1 MQNLPK
7 SRASRATTIEL
18 RRPNLGLAQSKHPTN
33 FPTPGKTE
41 ANQMVYEGP
50 WPFPCAYVTISAFT
64 ADTFLNGSC
73 SSHIIAS
80 PAPLPPIFVSL
91 ATHSKTKA
99 GISPKAARNEKIS
112 PSPLSYA
119 SPSSTKFQTIQ
130 SWFQGAYKPH
140 KHRRWSRERFFS
152 SNGHQKY
159 SHQFNQEATEV
170 PNLVQIYSHEAGML
184 PSIANSIA
192 LYRLTAANYCCGGAT
207 SCTPSCAVQQ
217 KDFSAQH
224 CPGAL
229 ATFPSGTK
237 LEGPA
242 AEPS

>member
-1 MQNLPK
+1 MVISLCLCNYFCLH
-7 SRASRATTIEL
+7 SRHLSERLMFVSYHSITC
-18 RRPNLGLAQSKHPTN
+18 PT
-33 FPTPGKTE
+33 
-41 ANQMVYEGP
+41 
-50 WPFPCAYVTISAFT
+50 
-64 ADTFLNGSC
+64 
-73 SSHIIAS
+73 
-80 PAPLPPIFVSL
+80 PPIFVSL

-207 SCTPSCAVQQ
+207 SCTPSRAVQQ